1 MPSIS
6 WRREGNN
13 GLTSSCSIMT
23 STCWPPPSSRRA
35 HKGATRFRL
44 SGALAILTVLVLG
57 AWDGDGQQVP
67 VLLSFM
73 RSETAGQVE
82 RPSTIPLS
90 TYTGLLRSMTVT
102 VAAAA
107 HPFIFDTGGGETM
120 ITPEVAS
127 AIGCKPY
134 GRAIGFRMG
143 GERVTFEYCDDVLL
157 RLGDVAIAHDRV
169 GVFDLKSVLPA
180 GVPPADGV
188 VSLRSFRDHPV
199 TIELAMER
207 ITLETAS
214 SLAVRTRGMRPLT
227 IRVGSGPT
235 GAETAVYIAARAG
248 GRLVWL
254 LLDSGNGDRA
264 LVAAH
269 VAGMAGLNDSEGEAV
284 VEFDGLGAIRLP
296 MRTRNIIYDGV
307 LGAAF
312 MRDWIFTL
320 DLASNR
326 AWATPAAR
334 PKQ

>member
-1 MPSIS
+1 
-6 WRREGNN
+6 
-13 GLTSSCSIMT
+13 
-23 STCWPPPSSRRA
+23 
-35 HKGATRFRL
+35 
-44 SGALAILTVLVLG
+44 
-57 AWDGDGQQVP
+57 
-67 VLLSFM
+67 
-73 RSETAGQVE
+73 
-82 RPSTIPLS
+82 
-90 TYTGLLRSMTVT
+90 
-102 VAAAA
+102 
-107 HPFIFDTGGGETM
+107 M

-180 GVPPADGV
+180 GIYRPRTALSRCDHFAIIRSRSNSQWRGSRRRRPAALPSGPEGCG
-188 VSLRSFRDHPV
+188 RSPS
-199 TIELAMER
+199 ELAADRPER
-207 ITLETAS
+207 
-214 SLAVRTRGMRPLT
+214 
-227 IRVGSGPT
+227 
-235 GAETAVYIAARAG
+235 ETAVCIAARAG

-269 VAGMAGLNDSEGEAV
+269 VASMAGLNDSEGEAV

-296 MRTRNIIYDGV
+296 MRTRDIIYDGV